1 MLFDSHVHIGLFYN
15 NVYFSPQM
23 VLDACKQSGV
33 TGIAVSSTT
42 IAEENYPKVLAEFG
56 QLLSQTDIPIVP
68 VLWVTPRMLQ
78 TGGIRQFR
86 DSGIR
91 WQCIKVHNYLQRGAW
106 GEATGALMQQ
116 VVDLAQDMHLPI
128 LFHTGNDKCYPD
140 DYAPLIKSH
149 PEQVFIL
156 AHSRPVNQTIRIMQ
170 SCPNAWADT
179 AFTPLEDIVQM
190 VNAGLID
197 RMLWGTDLPLMG
209 YYYGVLRGSD
219 INQYDF
225 KGYYT
230 TLLSQLQTELSAADY
245 LKLTYQ
251 NAARF
256 YSLPKIGQ

>member
-1 MLFDSHVHIGLFYN
+1 MLFDSHVHIGQFYN
-15 NVYFSPQM
+15 GVYFSPQM
-23 VLDACKQSGV
+23 VLNACKQSGV

-42 IAEENYPKVLAEFG
+42 IAEENYPKVLAEFE
-56 QLLSQTDIPIVP
+56 QLLSQTDIAIVP
-68 VLWVTPRMLQ
+68 VLWLTPRMLQ
-78 TGGIRQFR
+78 TGAMRLFR

-106 GEATGALMQQ
+106 GEATGTLMQQ
-116 VVDLAQDMHLPI
+116 VVDLAQEMHMPI
-128 LFHTGNDKCYPD
+128 LFHTGNEKCYPD
-140 DYAPLIKSH
+140 DYAPLIQSH

-156 AHSRPVNQTIRIMQ
+156 AHSRPVDQTIRIMQ

-209 YYYGVLRGSD
+209 YYYGVLRDSG

-225 KGYYT
+225 KDYYAA
-230 TLLSQLQTELSAADY
+230 LLSQLQTALSATDY
-245 LKLTYQ
+245 RKLTYQ

-256 YSLPKIGQ
+256 YSLPK